1 MEKTL
6 AITYHHFDSLE
17 SLPKADKELVQA
29 ARKATEKA
37 FAPYSEFRVGAAAL
51 LRSGEV
57 VSAAN
62 CESEVYPSGMC
73 AERVLLYNL
82 QINHADD
89 PIVAFAIASVPAERE
104 CYPCGSCRQTL
115 LDAQKRQQSPIRII
129 MSSAES
135 ATIVDSAEELLPFS
149 FKL

>member
-17 SLPKADKELVQA
+17 SLPKADKELIEA

-37 FAPYSEFRVGAAAL
+37 FAPYSKFRVGAAAL

-62 CESEVYPSGMC
+62 CESEVYPSGLC
-73 AERVLLYNL
+73 AERVLLYHL

-135 ATIVDSAEELLPFS
+135 ATVVDSAEELLPFS

>member
-17 SLPKADKELVQA
+17 SLPKADQELIKA

-37 FAPYSEFRVGAAAL
+37 FAPYSDFKVGAAAL

-62 CESEVYPSGMC
+62 CESEVYPSGLC
-73 AERVLLYNL
+73 AERVLLYHL

>member
-17 SLPKADKELVQA
+17 SLPKADKELIEA

-62 CESEVYPSGMC
+62 CESEVYPSGLC
-73 AERVLLYNL
+73 AERVLLYHL

-115 LDAQKRQQSPIRII
+115 LDTQKRQQSPIRII

-135 ATIVDSAEELLPFS
+135 ATVVDSAEELLPFS

>member
-62 CESEVYPSGMC
+62 CESEVFPSGLC

-135 ATIVDSAEELLPFS
+135 ATVVDSAEELLPFS

>member
-37 FAPYSEFRVGAAAL
+37 FAPYSNFKVGAAAL

-62 CESEVYPSGMC
+62 CESEVYPSGLC
-73 AERVLLYNL
+73 AERVLLYHL

-129 MSSAES
+129 MSSQES
-135 ATIVDSAEELLPFS
+135 ATVVDSAEELLPFS

>member
-37 FAPYSEFRVGAAAL
+37 FAPYSDFRVGAAAL

-62 CESEVYPSGMC
+62 CESEVYPSGLC

-135 ATIVDSAEELLPFS
+135 ATVMDSAEELLPFS

>member
-17 SLPKADKELVQA
+17 SLPQADKELVQA
-29 ARKATEKA
+29 AHTATEKA
-37 FAPYSEFRVGAAAL
+37 FAPYSNFRVGAAAL

-73 AERVLLYNL
+73 AERVLLYHL

-135 ATIVDSAEELLPFS
+135 ATVVDSAEELLPFS

>member
-37 FAPYSEFRVGAAAL
+37 FAPYSDFRVGAAAL

-73 AERVLLYNL
+73 AERVLLYHL

-135 ATIVDSAEELLPFS
+135 ATVVDSAEELLPFS

>member
-29 ARKATEKA
+29 ARQATEKA

-62 CESEVYPSGMC
+62 CESEVYPSGLC
-73 AERVLLYNL
+73 AERVLLYHL

-89 PIVAFAIASVPAERE
+89 PIVAFAIASAPAERE

-135 ATIVDSAEELLPFS
+135 ATVVDSAEELLPFS

>member
-17 SLPKADKELVQA
+17 SLPKADWELIEA

-115 LDAQKRQQSPIRII
+115 LDTQKRQQSPIRII

-135 ATIVDSAEELLPFS
+135 ATVVDSAEELLPFS

>member
-17 SLPKADKELVQA
+17 SLPKADWELVQA
-29 ARKATEKA
+29 ARKATGKA

-73 AERVLLYNL
+73 AERVLLYHL

-129 MSSAES
+129 MSSADS
-135 ATIVDSAEELLPFS
+135 ATVVDSAEELLPFS

>member
-17 SLPKADKELVQA
+17 SLPKADWELVQA

-37 FAPYSEFRVGAAAL
+37 FAPYSKFRVGAAAL

-73 AERVLLYNL
+73 AERVLLYHL
-82 QINHADD
+82 QINHTDD
-89 PIVAFAIASVPAERE
+89 PIVAFAIASAPAERE

-115 LDAQKRQQSPIRII
+115 LDTQKRQQNPIRII
-129 MSSAES
+129 MSSQES
-135 ATIVDSAEELLPFS
+135 ATVVDSAEELLPFS

>member
-17 SLPKADKELVQA
+17 SLPKADKELIEA

-62 CESEVYPSGMC
+62 CESEVFPSGLC
-73 AERVLLYNL
+73 AERVLLYHL

>member
-6 AITYHHFDSLE
+6 AITYHHFNSLE

-37 FAPYSEFRVGAAAL
+37 FAPYSDFRVGAAAL

-73 AERVLLYNL
+73 AERVLLYHL

-135 ATIVDSAEELLPFS
+135 ATVVDSAEELLPFS

>member
-37 FAPYSEFRVGAAAL
+37 FAPYSNFKVGAAAL

-62 CESEVYPSGMC
+62 CESEVYPSGLC
-73 AERVLLYNL
+73 AERVLLYHL
-82 QINHADD
+82 QINHAND
-89 PIVAFAIASVPAERE
+89 PIVAFAIASMPAERE

-135 ATIVDSAEELLPFS
+135 ATVVDSAEELLPFS

>member
-17 SLPKADKELVQA
+17 SLPKADKELIEA

-37 FAPYSEFRVGAAAL
+37 FAPYSNFKVGAAAL

-62 CESEVYPSGMC
+62 CESEVYPSGLC
-73 AERVLLYNL
+73 AERVLLYHL

-135 ATIVDSAEELLPFS
+135 ATVVDSAEELLPFS

>member
-17 SLPKADKELVQA
+17 SLPLAEKELIAA
-29 ARKATEKA
+29 ARQATKKA
-37 FAPYSEFRVGAAAL
+37 FAPYSNFKVGAAAL

-62 CESEVYPSGMC
+62 CESEAYPSGMC
-73 AERVLLYNL
+73 AERILLYHL
-82 QINHADD
+82 QINYADD
-89 PIVAFAIASVPAERE
+89 PIVAFAIASEPAERE
-104 CYPCGSCRQTL
+104 CYPCGNCRQTL
-115 LDAQKRQQSPIRII
+115 LDAEKRQQSPIRII
-129 MSSAES
+129 MSSAKS
-135 ATIVDSAEELLPFS
+135 AVAVDSAEVLLPFS

>member
-17 SLPKADKELVQA
+17 SLPEADKELIEA

-37 FAPYSEFRVGAAAL
+37 FAPYSDFKVGAAAL

-62 CESEVYPSGMC
+62 CESEVYPSGLC
-73 AERVLLYNL
+73 AERVLLYHL

-135 ATIVDSAEELLPFS
+135 ATVVDSAEELLPFS

>member
-37 FAPYSEFRVGAAAL
+37 FAPYSDFRVGAAAL

-62 CESEVYPSGMC
+62 CESEVYPSGLC
-73 AERVLLYNL
+73 AERVLLYHL

-89 PIVAFAIASVPAERE
+89 PIVAFAIASEPAERE

-115 LDAQKRQQSPIRII
+115 LDTQKRQQSPIRII

>member
-37 FAPYSEFRVGAAAL
+37 FAPYSNFKVGAAAL

-62 CESEVYPSGMC
+62 CESEVYPSGLC
-73 AERVLLYNL
+73 AERVLLYHL

-104 CYPCGSCRQTL
+104 CYPCGSCHQTL

>member
-37 FAPYSEFRVGAAAL
+37 FAPYSDFRVGAAAL

-62 CESEVYPSGMC
+62 CESEVYPSGLC
-73 AERVLLYNL
+73 AERVLLYHL

-89 PIVAFAIASVPAERE
+89 PIVAFAIASAPAERE

-135 ATIVDSAEELLPFS
+135 ATVVDSAEELLPFS

>member
-37 FAPYSEFRVGAAAL
+37 FAPYSKFRVGAAAL

-73 AERVLLYNL
+73 AERVLLYHL

-135 ATIVDSAEELLPFS
+135 ATVVDSAEELLPFS

>member
-37 FAPYSEFRVGAAAL
+37 FAPYSDFRVGAAAL

-62 CESEVYPSGMC
+62 CESEVFPSGLC

-129 MSSAES
+129 MSSQES
-135 ATIVDSAEELLPFS
+135 ATVVDSAEELLPFS

>member
-29 ARKATEKA
+29 ARKATKKA
-37 FAPYSEFRVGAAAL
+37 FAPYSDFRVGAAAL

-62 CESEVYPSGMC
+62 CESEVYPSGLC

-135 ATIVDSAEELLPFS
+135 ATVVDSAEELLPFS

>member
-37 FAPYSEFRVGAAAL
+37 FAPYSNFKVGAAAL

-62 CESEVYPSGMC
+62 CESEVYPSGLC
-73 AERVLLYNL
+73 AERVLLYHL
-82 QINHADD
+82 QINHAND

-115 LDAQKRQQSPIRII
+115 LDTQKRQQSPIRII

-135 ATIVDSAEELLPFS
+135 ATVVDSAEELLPFS

>member
-29 ARKATEKA
+29 AHKATEKA
-37 FAPYSEFRVGAAAL
+37 FAPYSNFRVGAAAL

-62 CESEVYPSGMC
+62 CESEVYPSGLC

-135 ATIVDSAEELLPFS
+135 ATVVDSAEELLPFS

>member
-17 SLPKADKELVQA
+17 SLPKADWELVQA

-62 CESEVYPSGMC
+62 CESEVFPSGLC
-73 AERVLLYNL
+73 AERVLLYHL

-135 ATIVDSAEELLPFS
+135 ATVVDSAEELLPFS

>member
-62 CESEVYPSGMC
+62 CESEVYPSGLC
-73 AERVLLYNL
+73 AERVLLYHL

-129 MSSAES
+129 MSSADS
-135 ATIVDSAEELLPFS
+135 ATVVDSAEELLPFS

>member
-17 SLPKADKELVQA
+17 SLPKADKELIEA

-37 FAPYSEFRVGAAAL
+37 FAPYSKFRVGAAAL

-73 AERVLLYNL
+73 AERVLLYHL

-135 ATIVDSAEELLPFS
+135 ATVVDSAEELLPFS

>member
-6 AITYHHFDSLE
+6 AITYHHFNSLE

-37 FAPYSEFRVGAAAL
+37 FAPYSDFRVGAAAL

-62 CESEVYPSGMC
+62 CESEVFPSGLC

-129 MSSAES
+129 MSSQES

>member
-17 SLPKADKELVQA
+17 SLPKADWELVQA
-29 ARKATEKA
+29 ARQATEKA
-37 FAPYSEFRVGAAAL
+37 FAPYSDFRVGAAAL

-62 CESEVYPSGMC
+62 CESEVFPSGLC
-73 AERVLLYNL
+73 AERVLLYHL

-135 ATIVDSAEELLPFS
+135 ATVVDSAEELLPFS

>member
-37 FAPYSEFRVGAAAL
+37 FAPYSDFRVGAAAL

-62 CESEVYPSGMC
+62 CESEVYPSGLC
-73 AERVLLYNL
+73 AERVLLYHL

-129 MSSAES
+129 MSSQES
-135 ATIVDSAEELLPFS
+135 ATIVDSAEVLLPFS

>member
-29 ARKATEKA
+29 ARRATEKA

-62 CESEVYPSGMC
+62 CESEVYPSGLC
-73 AERVLLYNL
+73 AERVLLYHL

-89 PIVAFAIASVPAERE
+89 HIVAFAIASVPAERE

-135 ATIVDSAEELLPFS
+135 ATVVDSAEELLPFS

>member
-17 SLPKADKELVQA
+17 SLPKADKELIEA

-62 CESEVYPSGMC
+62 CESEVYPSGLC
-73 AERVLLYNL
+73 AERVLLYHL

>member
-17 SLPKADKELVQA
+17 SLPKADWELVQA

-37 FAPYSEFRVGAAAL
+37 FAPYSDFRVGAAAL

-62 CESEVYPSGMC
+62 CESEVYPSGLC
-73 AERVLLYNL
+73 AERVLLYHL

-89 PIVAFAIASVPAERE
+89 PIVAFAIASAPAERE

-135 ATIVDSAEELLPFS
+135 ATVVDSAEELLPFS

>member
-37 FAPYSEFRVGAAAL
+37 FAPYSDFRVGAAAL

-62 CESEVYPSGMC
+62 CESEVFPSGLC

-135 ATIVDSAEELLPFS
+135 ATVVDSAEELLPFS

>member
-29 ARKATEKA
+29 ARQATKKA

-62 CESEVYPSGMC
+62 CESEVYPSGLC
-73 AERVLLYNL
+73 AERVLLYHL

-135 ATIVDSAEELLPFS
+135 ATVVDSAEELLPFS

>member
-17 SLPKADKELVQA
+17 SLPKADKELIEA

-37 FAPYSEFRVGAAAL
+37 FAPYSNFRVGAAAL

-62 CESEVYPSGMC
+62 CESEVYPSGLC
-73 AERVLLYNL
+73 AERVLLYHL
-82 QINHADD
+82 QINHAND

-135 ATIVDSAEELLPFS
+135 ATVVDSAEELLPFS

>member
-17 SLPKADKELVQA
+17 SLPKADKELIEA

-129 MSSAES
+129 MSSTES
-135 ATIVDSAEELLPFS
+135 ATVVDSAEELLPFS

>member
-17 SLPKADKELVQA
+17 SLPKADWELIEA